1 MELDFI
7 SKIFIVIVVILLLI
21 VQYYWYQL
29 SRFNA
34 VYSIRI
40 KWLSKDDKR
49 RYMYSYDYMLN
60 PAKHNL
66 YGLRY
71 PRDKHFK

>member
-7 SKIFIVIVVILLLI
+7 SKIFIVIVVILFLI
-21 VQYYWYQL
+21 IIYSYYQL
-29 SRFNA
+29 KRNNA
-34 VYSIRI
+34 VYSIRR
-40 KWLSKDDKR
+40 KWIDTDDKR

-60 PAKHNL
+60 PAKHNR
-66 YGLRY
+66 YGLKY

>member
-7 SKIFIVIVVILLLI
+7 SKIFIVIAGILLLI
-21 VQYYWYQL
+21 VQHYWYQL
-29 SRFNA
+29 KRNNA
-34 VYSIRI
+34 VYSIRR
-40 KWLSKDDKR
+40 KWIDTDDKR

-66 YGLRY
+66 YGLKY
-71 PRDKHFK
+71 PRDKNFK

>member
-7 SKIFIVIVVILLLI
+7 LKIFIVIAGILLLNL
-21 VQYYWYQL
+21 YYQL
-29 SRFNA
+29 KRNNA

-40 KWLSKDDKR
+40 KWIDTDDKR

-60 PAKHNL
+60 PAKHNW

>member
-7 SKIFIVIVVILLLI
+7 SKIFIVIVVILFLI
-21 VQYYWYQL
+21 IIYSYYQL

-40 KWLSKDDKR
+40 KWLSTDDKR